1 MGGAATVLSEVLDD
15 RVKGSRGHDA
25 LAAGGF
31 DTAVSD
37 SSNYEIVVPRQ
48 SVIVNDLGGAW
59 IAVFGRVIDLMWSI
73 TPPNVVVHTGIRRRR
88 YLHLGRRNCLHFG
101 RHRTP
106 RRWHN

>member
-48 SVIVNDLGGAW
+48 S
-59 IAVFGRVIDLMWSI
+59 
-73 TPPNVVVHTGIRRRR
+73 
-88 YLHLGRRNCLHFG
+88 
-101 RHRTP
+101 
-106 RRWHN
+106 